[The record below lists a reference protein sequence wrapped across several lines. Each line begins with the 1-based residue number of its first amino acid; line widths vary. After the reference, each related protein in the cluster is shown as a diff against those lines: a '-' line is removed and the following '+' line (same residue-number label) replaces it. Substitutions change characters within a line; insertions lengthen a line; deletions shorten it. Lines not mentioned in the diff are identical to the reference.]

1 MLEKY
6 KVWIKEYIERTPHLL
21 GRCHEA
27 SAEMRAAFPE
37 LKEKKGYVQTLAWGE
52 REHVWLVDEEG
63 SILDPTKGQFP
74 QVLSYREWV
83 PGSLTRV
90 GRCME
95 CGEHIWKCVDSL
107 EGEREVICGPKCAEA
122 AEAELNERVASY
134 NAPRGR

>member
-37 LKEKKGYVQTLAWGE
+37 LQEKKGYVETLAWGE

-63 SILDPTKGQFP
+63 TILDPTEGQFP
-74 QVLSYREWV
+74 HGALAYREWV

-95 CGEHIWKCVDSL
+95 CGEHIWRCVDSL
-107 EGEREVICGPKCAEA
+107 DGEKVSVCGPECEKALESA
-122 AEAELNERVASY
+122 YSQ
-134 NAPRGR
+134 